1 MKLRKS
7 SGIAGSLLLVAA
19 LSLSGGC
26 GFKTPPVPPQ
36 TVVPKAIEDLRY
48 TMEEEGA
55 RLTWTY
61 PQEKVTGDN
70 LEEILSFQ
78 LYRAEIPLDD
88 FCSTCPIPFG
98 EPIAVEGGAPGVEQR
113 NTAEFYSGLL
123 RSGNKYYFKVTSRT
137 NWLAESE
144 PSNIVSF
151 VFHTPAAAPLDL
163 RAAMAGNDV
172 RLSWSPVKTLADGNS
187 ADLPLRYQVQKST
200 DGQQYSDI
208 GAPLESTTYV
218 DSGVERGNTYSYRVK
233 SAMLLEE
240 ALVEG
245 SLSSAVSI
253 NITDTVPPPQVSG
266 VTVVASATNIRIFWD
281 RVSAEDLAGYRIY
294 RRLADD
300 KESSRVGEVGPTQT
314 IYTDNEMSGGDSA
327 YYSVAAFDQDG
338 NVGEKSE
345 EVTTRH

>member
-1 MKLRKS
+1 MKLRK

-19 LSLSGGC
+19 LSFSGGC
-26 GFKTPPVPPQ
+26 GYKTPPVPPQ
-36 TVVPKAIEDLRY
+36 TVVPRAIEDLRY
-48 TMEEEGA
+48 TMEDEGA

-61 PQEKVTGDN
+61 PQEKVNGDTI
-70 LEEILSFQ
+70 EEILSFQ

-123 RSGNKYYFKVTSRT
+123 RSGNKYFFKVTSRT

-151 VFHTPAAAPLDL
+151 VFHTPAAAPQDL
-163 RAAMAGNDV
+163 RAAMAGNNV
-172 RLSWSPVKTLADGNS
+172 RLSWSPVKTLTDGES

-200 DGQQYSDI
+200 DGQQYNDI
-208 GAPLESTTYV
+208 GDPLESTTYV
-218 DSGVERGNTYSYRVK
+218 DSEVERGNTYSYRVE
-233 SAMLLEE
+233 SAMLLED

-253 NITDTVPPPQVSG
+253 NVTDTVPPPQVSG

-281 RVSAEDLAGYRIY
+281 SVSVDDLAGYRIY

-314 IYTDNEMSGGDSA
+314 IYTDNEVSGEDRA

-338 NVGEKSE
+338 NVGKKSE